1 MPEYFLVW
9 LYNRWN
15 NYHQSVHHLSQRLGS
30 DAWVSLCKISTKPI
44 SLSLSCLS
52 CEPGGSR
59 KTETCILHNV
69 QRILFNSDM
78 NTSRILQNLF
88 PMLLCCYSPRASKQ
102 KIFRTKLTL
111 RCYMLWSE
119 PSTPPQTMCHEL
131 LTILLIPDEVRDAE
145 GGSQLQFHIGV
156 TLNHREEKQMNY
168 PAGERKEGAGAKDRD
183 KGETNNST
191 RTLRQAIKNKKT
203 LKRTEK
209 Q

>member
-1 MPEYFLVW
+1 MVW

-59 KTETCILHNV
+59 KTETCIIDNI

-78 NTSRILQNLF
+78 NKQQVNLYKIYF
-88 PMLLCCYSPRASKQ
+88 QCCSVVIFFYYIKMLLILFVIS
-102 KIFRTKLTL
+102 ITKLK
-111 RCYMLWSE
+111 LWSE

-168 PAGERKEGAGAKDRD
+168 PAGERKEGAGAKDSD

-191 RTLRQAIKNKKT
+191 RRLRQAIKNKK
-203 LKRTEK
+203 R
-209 Q
+209 